1 MVLITQ
7 TPKFVYDDSGRLVEV
22 IFSAETYISYLRDIA
37 AQEDWETLPPVLQDA
52 IDRLLIEEVRMADE
66 GLVDLDELLA
76 ETDS

>member
-66 GLVDLDELLA
+66 GLVDLDEMLA